1 MDRLTFLD
9 AGLRA
14 LDTRLP
20 DVTPSLCV
28 VTRYRGSSCR
38 RCLDACPGSAI
49 TCVDWLAVA
58 PDLCSSCGA
67 CAAVCRTGALAF
79 VGRSAALRDCLAAA
93 VAEGQAG
100 VALVCR
106 PAKPAYTV
114 AGATLRA
121 VAVPCL
127 GGVGAADLV
136 AAAVLGNAAVELV
149 AGRCGLPASGGRRL
163 RRRRARGR
171 SGDARHARRGRHVL
185 APGGRR
191 RGRPRRP
198 RRGRRGRRRRRD
210 VATGA
215 LLVPGLPLR
224 STVAEATTRNGTPSR
239 SCTAKRLRRPP
250 TRGCS
255 TTSPPC
261 ARLRPRRRHP
271 ACRAAARG
279 ARGRRRLRRLWP
291 VCTLLPARGPDDRR
305 RTRSVE
311 CRDRHRRRLCA
322 EVCPPGALAWGRPSR
337 GGPILT
343 YPSSPDPD
351 GSSRAGPNPMRI
363 RAVRL
368 SVCAKRRRA
377 GGGHMGKLTVEQRD
391 EALQRL
397 SDWQEQGEAISRTF
411 HLRTSRGP
419 STPRSR
425 SPRWPRTSLTTPIST
440 SATTRCT
447 IALRHTA
454 SAVGRAATSSSRR
467 GSTISPPRRRGEETG
482 KAPGPPPLA
491 R

>member
-106 PAKPAYTV
+106 PAEPAYTV

-149 AGRCGLPASGGRRL
+149 AGRCEDCPQAAAGACVAAALEAAQATLATLGAGATFS
-163 RRRRARGR
+163 RRAVDGVAGRDDRDAGGAAADGAAMSRQELFSFLARGV
-171 SGDARHARRGRHVL
+171 RR
-185 APGGRR
+185 
-191 RGRPRRP
+191 
-198 RRGRRGRRRRRD
+198 
-210 VATGA
+210 
-215 LLVPGLPLR
+215 
-224 STVAEATTRNGTPSR
+224 TVAEATSKERHGIDELHR
-239 SCTAKRLRRPP
+239 QAAPP
-250 TRGCS
+250 AAH
-255 TTSPPC
+255 
-261 ARLRPRRRHP
+261 ARLLDALAALRP
-271 ACRAAARG
+271 AEGGG
-279 ARGRRRLRRLWP
+279 A
-291 VCTLLPARGPDDRR
+291 VALPAALPLAALAVGDGCDGCGLCVRYCPHAALA
-305 RTRSVE
+305 VE
-311 CRDRHRRRLCA
+311 DGRAVWSGAACTGCGLCA
-322 EVCPPGALAWGRPSR
+322 EVCPPGALDLGPAVVAAAPS
-337 GGPILT
+337 
-343 YPSSPDPD
+343 
-351 GSSRAGPNPMRI
+351 
-363 RAVRL
+363 
-368 SVCAKRRRA
+368 
-377 GGGHMGKLTVEQRD
+377 
-391 EALQRL
+391 
-397 SDWQEQGEAISRTF
+397 
-411 HLRTSRGP
+411 
-419 STPRSR
+419 
-425 SPRWPRTSLTTPIST
+425 
-440 SATTRCT
+440 
-447 IALRHTA
+447 
-454 SAVGRAATSSSRR
+454 
-467 GSTISPPRRRGEETG
+467 
-482 KAPGPPPLA
+482 
-491 R
+491 